1 MKRINADYYTED
13 KYIGCRENRH
23 QIFGKNGTLFAYG
36 IYPTKIR
43 KEDLSSH
50 YVYGYSSGGYRYFKT
65 KGIVDLVYVP
75 SYDNHP
81 LKYDR
86 LYISFH
92 KKINCKNV
100 EHATW
105 LKQEEY
111 DYLIWDELV
120 VLIVKGAEK
129 YSNLNVKE
137 IKKAIDL
144 KKYYY
149 YINEDKEK
157 WYRYFEEIKINE
169 KEKERVAEF
178 DISNRR
184 FYKVI

>member
-1 MKRINADYYTED
+1 M
-13 KYIGCRENRH
+13 
-23 QIFGKNGTLFAYG
+23 
-36 IYPTKIR
+36 
-43 KEDLSSH
+43 
-50 YVYGYSSGGYRYFKT
+50 
-65 KGIVDLVYVP
+65 
-75 SYDNHP
+75 
-81 LKYDR
+81 
-86 LYISFH
+86 YISFH

-120 VLIVKGAEK
+120 VLIVRGAEK

-144 KKYYY
+144 KEYNF
-149 YINEDKEK
+149 YINEDNEK

-169 KEKERVAEF
+169 KEKEKAAQF
-178 DISNRR
+178 NISNRK